1 MSALVA
7 AITVC
12 ETWGVSVAPVN
23 PAFLRWQK
31 ERRIKK
37 TAAQATNVQSR
48 AVSFSVTGTEEPED
62 NQDFGLIPEPFDSSY
77 LANLNTGLDCGV
89 QEALPSKYDLRT
101 CGCLTPVKNQNPY
114 GTCWAH
120 ATLGSVEMG
129 LNHEEGI
136 AYDFS
141 ENNMANLHGW
151 DWGFN
156 DGGNATISSAYLLRW
171 SGPVLESID
180 PYPNPGGSVENEPE
194 RHVQRVRWVPGR
206 TYYLDLD
213 GIKNALMESGAL
225 HVSYYH
231 TDSYYNRSTSSYYKH
246 ADDGSRR
253 TNHAVVLVGW
263 DDGYPKENFKKQPP
277 EDGAFIVRNSWGP
290 NWGDEG
296 YFYVSYY
303 DESFAWKTLYG
314 FPCAEPSDNYDGI
327 YQYDHLGLCGSA
339 GYGSV
344 TAWGAAIFSAVTNSQ
359 IAATGFYALTPSTS
373 YSIYVYTGCSAS
385 SPRSG
390 ELCSEQSGKTD
401 TAGFV
406 TIPLR
411 NPPKVSAG
419 MRFSI
424 VIKLTTPGYTYPLA
438 FEYAAPGYSSA
449 ATASEGETFLSRD
462 GISWLDFAKRY
473 VHASFCC
480 KAYTRS
486 AATAKSLT
494 SVSVS
499 GVSSIKSGTSATFT
513 CKAKYSDG
521 SEKEVMPVWSVVSGG
536 AYATISSEGVVTAKS
551 VASQQSVKVQAS
563 YTERN
568 VTKKGDWSFYVTVA
582 PPEAPSG
589 LTATQ
594 GDESSC
600 VRLVWTAVDGATSY
614 AVYRGTTASSGNAQH
629 LGDVTSAKYADTG
642 AIPGVKYHY
651 FVKAK
656 NSSGSSSHSA
666 GAQGWRA
673 LAAPSDVAAS
683 DGTSF
688 DCVEVTWSA
697 AAGAKYYRVY
707 RSEEEGGEKTAL
719 GSWQTATDYR
729 DTTAVAGVVYC
740 YYVVS
745 AIDAYGNMES
755 GYSIFDDGFRKAP
768 VILSSIEIAGA
779 ASIVSGGSATYSCT
793 ATMTDGTEKRVSP
806 AWSIASGGAYAT
818 VSGGRVTAKPVI
830 DNRTVVL
837 SASYSENGVAK
848 SATKKITVTAAKPS
862 APTGLSIVSQ
872 TSEGIVLSWT
882 AVPEASA
889 YKVYRAISGGTAAP
903 LSLTEATQFT
913 DRTAMPGVSY
923 TYWVSAVNGVGESDL
938 SASSVTGMIPLGA
951 PVGVRATT
959 DRTDGVSVSWNALA
973 GATHY
978 RVSRA
983 TSATGA
989 KTDLGA
995 WQTGTAYVDASAVS
1009 GTEYWYFVRGAASA
1023 TGAGAGGYSTGVR
1036 GVRKV
1041 ASTLSSIAI
1050 LGGADTVAA
1059 GGSLVFSCTATYSDG
1074 TTKAVSPA
1082 WSVSPE
1088 SAASIDENGVFT
1100 AENVSV
1106 DTSVTVTASYTDG
1119 TTETATRSV
1128 TVVAFASSA
1137 PVVSVSCVSAKPR
1150 WPFSGLVDV
1159 DYTVSASPEGTKAA
1173 VSVSGYD
1180 HDRNVPLA
1188 ARTLEGEGASAPVE
1202 AGRRRITWNVAA
1214 DYPGFHAAAFS
1225 VAVEAT
1231 VASIAAPSGLTAS
1244 QGTFAEYVA
1253 LSWDSVPGAGS
1264 YEIWRSTSND
1274 SSTAGWIGSTSGV
1287 SYMDGEAEPG
1297 KIYYYWVKSVAS
1309 YATSEFAAEGVAGC
1323 RKSSSG
1329 VDNATYMVVDLSGGK
1344 DASAY
1349 PVSYLKD
1356 VPSGGWTDEYKTSKL
1371 VLRKIPSGTFKM
1383 GDKSVSVTLSKP
1395 FYIGVFEITQKQYGL
1410 VTGKDPS
1417 YVKGNTLPVDCVS
1430 WNVIRGAY
1438 NWPGVET
1445 VSQASFVGLIRSKT
1459 GLEFDLPTEAQ
1470 WEYACRAGTTTSYYW
1485 GNSFDGRYVWY
1496 WDNADLEVKAVGRL
1510 IPNDW
1515 GLYDMIGN
1523 AYEWCLDWYRPELQ
1537 GGVDPVGYTAGL
1549 GRSFHGGCVTNFS
1562 YSCTSSCRA
1571 YEKASC
1577 TGVYHGFRLFC
1588 PAAAVIE
1595 PVKTLVSVS
1604 VSGPDTLTAGDS
1616 AAYSCMATYSDG
1628 TVETVTPSWSLPGGT
1643 SYASIN
1649 SSGVLTANGLTE
1661 QRSVSVKAEYT
1672 YEGVTKSAEKKVT
1685 VNPRTVTITFN
1696 ANNGTVSP
1704 ASKTYTAY
1712 GKYGSL
1718 PVPERE
1724 GYDFTGWF
1732 TAVVGGTQVTADSV
1746 VPSSAITLYAQW
1758 NAKIIEPV
1766 KTLVSV
1772 SVSGPDTLTAG
1783 DSAAYS
1789 CMATYS
1795 DGTVET
1801 VTPSWSLPGGTSY
1814 ASINSSGVLT
1824 ANGLTEQRS
1833 VSVKAE
1839 YTYEGVTKSA
1849 EKKVTVN
1856 PRTVAITFN
1865 ANGGT
1870 VSPASKT
1877 YTAYGKY
1884 GSLPVPELEG
1894 YDFIGWFTAVEGG
1907 TQVTADSAVPSSA
1920 ITLYAQWKE
1929 NVARDKVQLWEGG
1942 PYWAT
1947 TNIGAEKPEDYGY
1960 YFWWGDTVGYKWE
1973 NEKWV
1978 ASDGSNLNFSF
1989 DDNMASMSCKDVPI
2003 LYNEG
2008 WITADGVLTSEH
2020 DAAQVHW
2027 GGDWRMPTEAEL
2039 DALINNCD
2047 WNWTSLNG
2055 VNGYVVYGRGGYA
2068 SNSIFLP
2075 CVGLGC
2081 GTSLLFSGSSGY
2093 YWSSVVYIKSGG
2105 VTLGPIGPIVNEDYA
2120 YGLNLGSNPTTYH
2133 NLHPRSSG
2141 WAIRPVSESSINT
2154 HCSVTFDANG
2164 GDGGTRYSRILGTT
2178 LGELPVV
2185 TREGYEFAGW
2195 WTAASGGT
2203 QVDSST
2209 VVTHDVTYYAHWEM
2223 IEPVK
2228 TLVSVSV
2235 SGLDTLI
2242 AGDSA
2247 TYTCT
2252 AAFSDGT
2259 SAVVTPSWSL
2269 PGGTSYASINSSGVL
2284 TANGL
2289 TEQRSVSVKAE
2300 YTYEGVTKSAEKK
2313 VTVNPRTVAI
2323 TFNANGGTVSPA
2335 SKTYTAYGKYGSLPT
2350 PTRSDYTFVGWFTAS
2365 IGGTRVTES
2374 SVVPDSAITLYA
2386 QWTPVQPDPPIV
2398 TPDKVQLWE
2407 GGPYWATKNIGA
2419 EKPEDYGYYF
2429 WWGDTVGYK
2438 WENDAWVASDG
2449 SNSNFEFCISNTP
2462 TYHKDISTLQ
2472 TEGWITSEGVLAL
2485 EHDAAR
2491 AHWGGDWRM
2500 PTKQDFE
2507 ELISKCDWTWATN
2520 GVNGYVVRG
2529 RGAYASASIFF
2540 PCTGY
2545 SDEMSLSNAGLGGTY
2560 WSSVPMQVSDK
2571 YAWYFGFD
2579 YEDHNTDDNY
2589 RYYGHCVRP
2598 LQGFTNTATTVI
2610 ITFDANGGTVSPASN
2625 TYTAYAEY
2633 GTLPTP
2639 VRSGYTFVGW
2649 FTASTGG
2656 TRVTESS
2663 VVPDSA
2669 ITLYAQWTPVQPD
2682 PPIVTPDK
2690 VQLWEGGPYWAT
2702 KNIGA
2707 EKPEDY
2713 GYYFWWGDTVGYK
2726 RENDKWVAS
2735 DGSSSDF
2742 SFTESN
2748 TPTWGKS
2755 IEILKSKGW
2764 ITAEGV
2770 LALEHDAAHKHC
2782 GGDWRMPTEQE
2793 VEGILDARNCRW
2805 TLTTMNGVIGHVV
2818 SGRGDY
2824 ATNSIFLPC
2833 AGYGNGTSLLNS
2845 GSSGC
2850 CWSPEPYSDYYDSWG
2865 FFFVSGS
2872 PGTINLSRYHGLS
2885 VRPVQGFTK

>member
-7 AITVC
+7 TITVC

-48 AVSFSVTGTEEPED
+48 AVSLSVTGTEEPED

-151 DWGFN
+151 DWGFD

-180 PYPNPGGSVENEPE
+180 PYPNPGGSVENEPA

-327 YQYDHLGLCGSA
+327 YQYDHLGLCRNA
-339 GYGSV
+339 GYESV

-473 VHASFCC
+473 GPASFCC

-697 AAGAKYYRVY
+697 AVGAKYYRVY

-779 ASIVSGGSATYSCT
+779 ASIVSGGSATYSCM

-818 VSGGRVTAKPVI
+818 VSGGRVTAKTVI

-903 LSLTEATQFT
+903 LGLTEATQFT

-1009 GTEYWYFVRGAASA
+1009 GTTYWYFVRASSSS
-1023 TGAGAGGYSTGVR
+1023 AGANASGYSTGVQ

-1041 ASTLSSIAI
+1041 AVALSSIAI
-1050 LGGADTVAA
+1050 VGGAETVAA
-1059 GGSLVFSCTATYSDG
+1059 GGSLVFSCLALYSDG
-1074 TTKAVSPA
+1074 TSKAVFPA

-1088 SAASIDENGVFT
+1088 SAASIDENGIFT

-1180 HDRNVPLA
+1180 HDRNMPLA

-1383 GDKSVSVTLSKP
+1383 GDKAVSVTLSKP

-1410 VTGKDPS
+1410 VTGKNPS

-1537 GGVDPVGYTAGL
+1537 GGVDPVGYAAGL

-1604 VSGPDTLTAGDS
+1604 VSGL
-1616 AAYSCMATYSDG
+1616 
-1628 TVETVTPSWSLPGGT
+1628 
-1643 SYASIN
+1643 
-1649 SSGVLTANGLTE
+1649 
-1661 QRSVSVKAEYT
+1661 
-1672 YEGVTKSAEKKVT
+1672 
-1685 VNPRTVTITFN
+1685 
-1696 ANNGTVSP
+1696 
-1704 ASKTYTAY
+1704 
-1712 GKYGSL
+1712 
-1718 PVPERE
+1718 
-1724 GYDFTGWF
+1724 
-1732 TAVVGGTQVTADSV
+1732 
-1746 VPSSAITLYAQW
+1746 
-1758 NAKIIEPV
+1758 
-1766 KTLVSV
+1766 
-1772 SVSGPDTLTAG
+1772 DTLTAG

-1865 ANGGT
+1865 ANGGI

-1884 GSLPVPELEG
+1884 GSLPVPEREG
-1894 YDFIGWFTAVEGG
+1894 YDFTGWFTAVEGG
-1907 TQVTADSAVPSSA
+1907 TQVTADSVVPSSA
-1920 ITLYAQWKE
+1920 ITLYAQWNAK
-1929 NVARDKVQLWEGG
+1929 
-1942 PYWAT
+1942 
-1947 TNIGAEKPEDYGY
+1947 I
-1960 YFWWGDTVGYKWE
+1960 
-1973 NEKWV
+1973 
-1978 ASDGSNLNFSF
+1978 
-1989 DDNMASMSCKDVPI
+1989 
-2003 LYNEG
+2003 
-2008 WITADGVLTSEH
+2008 
-2020 DAAQVHW
+2020 
-2027 GGDWRMPTEAEL
+2027 
-2039 DALINNCD
+2039 
-2047 WNWTSLNG
+2047 
-2055 VNGYVVYGRGGYA
+2055 
-2068 SNSIFLP
+2068 
-2075 CVGLGC
+2075 
-2081 GTSLLFSGSSGY
+2081 
-2093 YWSSVVYIKSGG
+2093 
-2105 VTLGPIGPIVNEDYA
+2105 
-2120 YGLNLGSNPTTYH
+2120 
-2133 NLHPRSSG
+2133 
-2141 WAIRPVSESSINT
+2141 
-2154 HCSVTFDANG
+2154 
-2164 GDGGTRYSRILGTT
+2164 
-2178 LGELPVV
+2178 
-2185 TREGYEFAGW
+2185 
-2195 WTAASGGT
+2195 
-2203 QVDSST
+2203 
-2209 VVTHDVTYYAHWEM
+2209 

-2235 SGLDTLI
+2235 SGPDTLT

-2247 TYTCT
+2247 AYFCMATY
-2252 AAFSDGT
+2252 SDGT
-2259 SAVVTPSWSL
+2259 VETVTPSWSL
-2269 PGGTSYASINSSGVL
+2269 PGGTSYAAITSSGVL

-2289 TEQRSVSVKAE
+2289 TSQRSVAVRAD
-2300 YTYEGVTKSAEKK
+2300 YTFEGVTLTAEKK
-2313 VTVNPRTVAI
+2313 VTVN
-2323 TFNANGGTVSPA
+2323 
-2335 SKTYTAYGKYGSLPT
+2335 SKS
-2350 PTRSDYTFVGWFTAS
+2350 
-2365 IGGTRVTES
+2365 VT
-2374 SVVPDSAITLYA
+2374 
-2386 QWTPVQPDPPIV
+2386 
-2398 TPDKVQLWE
+2398 
-2407 GGPYWATKNIGA
+2407 
-2419 EKPEDYGYYF
+2419 
-2429 WWGDTVGYK
+2429 
-2438 WENDAWVASDG
+2438 
-2449 SNSNFEFCISNTP
+2449 
-2462 TYHKDISTLQ
+2462 
-2472 TEGWITSEGVLAL
+2472 
-2485 EHDAAR
+2485 
-2491 AHWGGDWRM
+2491 
-2500 PTKQDFE
+2500 
-2507 ELISKCDWTWATN
+2507 
-2520 GVNGYVVRG
+2520 
-2529 RGAYASASIFF
+2529 
-2540 PCTGY
+2540 
-2545 SDEMSLSNAGLGGTY
+2545 
-2560 WSSVPMQVSDK
+2560 
-2571 YAWYFGFD
+2571 
-2579 YEDHNTDDNY
+2579 
-2589 RYYGHCVRP
+2589 
-2598 LQGFTNTATTVI
+2598 

-2639 VRSGYTFVGW
+2639 TRPDYAFAGW

-2726 RENDKWVAS
+2726 RENDKFVASDGSNSNFSFNYSITPTYDKDISTLQTEGWITSDGVLAPEYDAAHVHWGGEWRMPTKQDFEELISKCDWTWATNGVNGYVVRGRGAYASASIFFPCTGYGDEMSLSNVGLGGLYWSSVPMQVSDKYAWYFGFDYEDHNTDDNCRYYGHCVRPVQGLTNTTTTVMITFDANGGMVSPTNESYAANIPYGTLPTPTRPDYTFVGWFTASTGGTRVTESSVVPDSAITLYAQWTPVQPDPPIVTPDKVQLWEGGPYWATTNIGAEKPEDYGYYFWWGDTVGYKRENDAWVAS
-2735 DGSSSDF
+2735 DGSSSNF
-2742 SFTESN
+2742 SFVGSN
-2748 TPTWGKS
+2748 TPTDGKS

-2770 LALEHDAAHKHC
+2770 LAPEHDAAQKHW
-2782 GGDWRMPTEQE
+2782 GGDWRMPTKQE
-2793 VEGILDARNCRW
+2793 FDDLVSKCDWNW
-2805 TLTTMNGVIGHVV
+2805 TSMNGVNGYVV
-2818 SGRGDY
+2818 RGRGDY
-2824 ATNSIFLPC
+2824 ASNSIFLPC
-2833 AGYGNGTSLLNS
+2833 AGYSDKTSLYNA
-2845 GSSGC
+2845 GSAGYY
-2850 CWSPEPYSDYYDSWG
+2850 WSSVPHSDSSYYAWILFLYSDRHGTY
-2865 FFFVSGS
+2865 GS
-2872 PGTINLSRYHGLS
+2872 YRSFGES
-2885 VRPVQGFTK
+2885 VRPLQGFTK